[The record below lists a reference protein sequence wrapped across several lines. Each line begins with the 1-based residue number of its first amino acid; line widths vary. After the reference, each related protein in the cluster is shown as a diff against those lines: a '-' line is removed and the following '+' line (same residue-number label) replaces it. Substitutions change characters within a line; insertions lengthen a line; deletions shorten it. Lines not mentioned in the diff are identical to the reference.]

1 MEVSILTHGQRLA
14 HKNYFVGRR
23 LRNFEQLK
31 GNSRCLKTF
40 AKKGVTFRRICVAW
54 GTLGGESG
62 NAPSRGH
69 FAGLSARAKT
79 TEKGKCRFAC
89 PSDEQRCSILEF
101 CMPSG

>member
-1 MEVSILTHGQRLA
+1 MTHGQRLA
-14 HKNYFVGRR
+14 HKNYFARRR

-54 GTLGGESG
+54 GTLGGEPG
-62 NAPSRGH
+62 YAPSRGH
-69 FAGLSARAKT
+69 FAELSARAET

-89 PSDEQRCSILEF
+89 RGDEQRCSILEF
-101 CMPSG
+101 CMPAG